1 MLQNKTERISK
12 KERVYEKRN
21 KTTSLILMLA
31 MLFTLGCGKTTK
43 LTNITSD
50 VKHEEDTVV
59 KPKSNAIY
67 YFSAAIVIATAGF
80 LCKDKISST
89 YYRWLH
95 ELKPIPEEKLE
106 KMPEKFS
113 KPSPTIKEAYS
124 LHPNLEKLMEKI
136 PRSSQKDNRDISP
149 GVFFA
154 LTGKDDFV
162 YYIAEGWGRKESR

>member
-59 KPKSNAIY
+59 K
-67 YFSAAIVIATAGF
+67 T
-80 LCKDKISST
+80 
-89 YYRWLH
+89 
-95 ELKPIPEEKLE
+95 
-106 KMPEKFS
+106 
-113 KPSPTIKEAYS
+113 
-124 LHPNLEKLMEKI
+124 
-136 PRSSQKDNRDISP
+136 
-149 GVFFA
+149 
-154 LTGKDDFV
+154 
-162 YYIAEGWGRKESR
+162 